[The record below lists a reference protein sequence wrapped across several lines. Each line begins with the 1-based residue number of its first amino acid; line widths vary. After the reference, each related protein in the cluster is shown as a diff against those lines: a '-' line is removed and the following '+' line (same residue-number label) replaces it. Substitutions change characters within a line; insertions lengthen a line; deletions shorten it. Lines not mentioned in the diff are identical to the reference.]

1 MLDFQCLGNR
11 ENIKKYDV
19 IVCGCGPAGFSAAIS
34 AARAGAD
41 VLVIERNS
49 CLGGIWTAGLLTWIL
64 DIKNKSDKGIL
75 KEIFTELSEIGAG
88 RFITNGVKFSCDVE
102 EMKHYLEQKCIAE
115 SISVFL
121 GATLCGVKTESRKV
135 KYIAVNSKS
144 GIEYFS
150 ADMYIDATGD
160 GDLGAMAG
168 CSFRVGDSDGKTQPM
183 SLIALLTGI
192 DVDKVRL
199 MNNSLTIP
207 ENNPKKNLLLEMNRA
222 GINPS
227 YTQPTLMQLSDDGV
241 FALMSNHEYGVKADD
256 AYGIS
261 DSVINARDELYKT
274 VKALKKLG
282 GPWENIHLVAT
293 GEQIGVREGRQIEG
307 VYSITEE
314 DVFEGST
321 FDDGICNVQNLVD
334 IHSQTKD
341 IGGGV
346 VEVGRKSKPYQ
357 IPLRALIAKDN
368 DSIIM
373 AGRCISGDMYAHSTF
388 RLTGNAVETGFA
400 AGIIAAICSK
410 TKRKATEVEFAEF
423 LRKKESIIKL

>member
-34 AARAGAD
+34 AARAGVK
-41 VLVIERNS
+41 VLVVERNS
-49 CLGGIWTAGLLTWIL
+49 CLGGIWTAGLLSWIL
-64 DIKNKSDKGIL
+64 DIKNKSHRGIL
-75 KEIFTELSEIGAG
+75 NEIFTELSERGAG
-88 RFITNGVKFSCDVE
+88 RFIANGVKFSCDVE
-102 EMKHYLEQKCIAE
+102 EMKHYLEQKCISE
-115 SISVFL
+115 GISVLL
-121 GATLCGVKTESRKV
+121 GANVCGVKNEDRKV

-144 GIEYFS
+144 GIEYYA
-150 ADMYIDATGD
+150 ADMYVDATGD

-168 CSFRVGDSDGKTQPM
+168 CKFRVGDKEGKTQPM
-183 SLIALLTGI
+183 SLIALLAGI
-192 DVDKVRL
+192 DVDKVKL
-199 MNNSLTIP
+199 MNNSETIP
-207 ENNPKKNLLLEMNRA
+207 GNNPKRNLLLEMNRA

-241 FALMSNHEYGVKADD
+241 FALMSNHEYGVRADD
-256 AYGIS
+256 AQGIS
-261 DSVINARDELYKT
+261 NAVIDARNELYNT

-282 GPWENIHLVAT
+282 GPWENVHLVAT

-307 VYSITEE
+307 IYSISEE
-314 DVFEGST
+314 DVFEGHN
-321 FDDGICNVQNLVD
+321 FYDGICDVQNLVD

-346 VEVGRKSKPYQ
+346 VDVGRKSKPYQ

-388 RLTGNAVETGFA
+388 RLTGNAVETGSA
-400 AGIIAAICSK
+400 AGFLAAICSK
-410 TKRKATEVEFAEF
+410 TGKKAAEIDFSEF
-423 LRKKESIIKL
+423 LSEQKNIKK